1 MIPLL
6 FKYRLKM
13 SLSIFRGGKG
23 FGKAVLF
30 LFVFILLA
38 FGISSFAIGVYQFA
52 RMNPETGETFLRNL
66 TAMAFHGM
74 FLLLLFWGLSLAVF
88 TIFFSSDLD
97 LLLTLPIKSGRI
109 FVYKIIEANLLNTR
123 VSFLFL
129 VPILIIMGIFY
140 GAQILYYI
148 IIMPVIFLMAS
159 IPASLG
165 IIIATLVTRRISRA
179 RLKGAIT
186 VVGSLI
192 GVGFWA
198 AINKIGGRL
207 DSENVGFGSQT
218 ISSLSLLS
226 SPLFKWLPSGW
237 AYNAA
242 VSAARG
248 ETQGSL
254 VSLLVMAAVSSALFY
269 AAMKLTASY
278 YAGGIIEEVASP
290 SHLSA
295 AKFGVGNSPLLGHVK
310 RDIILLSREPGVVV
324 QSMVMVLFLLLAPF
338 VAGGRN
344 MPVVT
349 NVPLSPLSAL
359 LASFFGS
366 QVGSRLMP
374 LERLGFWR
382 NLAIPGGRRLA
393 LLSKLGVGFLFTTAL
408 VTLVSAVHYAA
419 GQYAGLGPI
428 LIVLGFAWTGLAIGV
443 PIGLFW
449 GKFNWDN
456 PRNMLSGGGGFIYA
470 LLTMGISV
478 VLYALLFLSGRF
490 IGSIANPIIITLVFS
505 LGMLTLSVVIS
516 SIRLDNM
523 EWNPEV

>member
-13 SLSIFRGGKG
+13 SLSMFRGGKG
-23 FGKAVLF
+23 LGKAVLF

-38 FGISSFAIGVYQFA
+38 FGISSFALGVYQFA
-52 RMNPETGETFLRNL
+52 KMNPESGGTFLKNL
-66 TAMAFHGM
+66 TAIAFHGM
-74 FLLLLFWGLSLAVF
+74 FLFLLFWGLSLAVF
-88 TIFFSSDLD
+88 TIFFSSDLE
-97 LLLTLPIKSGRI
+97 LLLALPIKSGNI
-109 FVYKIIEANLLNTR
+109 FIHKIIEATLLNTR
-123 VSFLFL
+123 ISFLFL
-129 VPILIIMGIFY
+129 VPVLIILGIFY
-140 GAQILYYI
+140 GAQISYYI
-148 IIMPVIFLMAS
+148 IVMLVIFFMAT

-165 IIIATLVTRRISRA
+165 IIIATFVTRRISRA

-186 VVGSLI
+186 VAGSLI
-192 GVGFWA
+192 GVGIWA
-198 AINKIGGRL
+198 AINQIGGRF
-207 DSENVGFGSQT
+207 DSENIGFGSQT

-237 AYNAA
+237 AYNATM
-242 VSAARG
+242 SAARG
-248 ETQGSL
+248 ETQGSF
-254 VSLLVMAAVSSALFY
+254 VSLLVMAAVSIALTY
-269 AAMKLTASY
+269 AAMRLTALY

-295 AKFGVGNSPLLGHVK
+295 AKFGIGNSPLLGHVK

-338 VAGGRN
+338 VAGRGN
-344 MPVVT
+344 MPEVA
-349 NVPLSPLSAL
+349 NVPLSPVSAL

-393 LLSKLGVGFLFTTAL
+393 LLSKLCVGFLFTTAL
-408 VTLVSAVHYAA
+408 ATLVSAVHYAA
-419 GQYAGLGPI
+419 GRYTGLGP
-428 LIVLGFAWTGLAIGV
+428 LLLVLGFAWTGLAVGL

-478 VLYALLFLSGRF
+478 VLYALLFLTGRF
-490 IGSIANPIIITLVFS
+490 MGSIINPIFITLVFS
-505 LGMLTLSVVIS
+505 LGMLMLSIVIS
-516 SIRLDNM
+516 TVRLDNM